1 MSNIQKQNKVTNR
14 KLVSVEAAKD
24 TDGSEI
30 SVYKYEVE
38 KDGKVSTQTVK
49 TRKTRK
55 YENKYNTEQHSKSVV
70 DAMIKYFNSYKFET
84 SNQLEEFR
92 LLTKNNEK
100 LKLIV
105 EHIFNTLQ
113 IKITQLQLKQLI
125 ATQLIEKMN
134 VKISFN

>member
-1 MSNIQKQNKVTNR
+1 MSGVQKTNKVTNR

-125 ATQLIEKMN
+125 ATQLIERMN